1 MTGQLKMALFLG
13 ALSAIPPLSIDG
25 YISAFPLIGRDFNA
39 SDAEVQLSLTAMLLG
54 LACGQFFI
62 GPLSDIYGRKKPLI
76 FSLAAFILASVWCA
90 ITNDIFHFVLLR
102 FVQGLAGS
110 GGVVISRAIAY
121 DNYKGHMLTQ
131 FVALL
136 MVITN
141 IAPIMAP
148 VIGGQIIALFSW
160 HAIFL
165 FLALCGVLLSI
176 CTLFTRES
184 LPVELRQQSSYRS
197 ILNSFAVLFKNP
209 PYLACLAVHCLVMG
223 GLFSY
228 ISASP
233 FILQVLYGFTPVQFS
248 LMFAF
253 NGFGMIVAA
262 KTAAAFVM
270 RFDERTQLKA
280 VVGVYTV
287 CGAVLAAASALN
299 MLALWLIMLAFF
311 VLTACISICE
321 CNSFSLAMQQIKSGA
336 GSAAGLLGIAA
347 FLFGSVM
354 PPLMSLGGDISVY
367 PLAVITF
374 VTGVIALLAF
384 RWIPRA
390 D

>member
-25 YISAFPLIGRDFNA
+25 YISAFPLIGRDFAA

-76 FSLAAFILASVWCA
+76 LSLAAFILASVGCA
-90 ITNDIFHFVLLR
+90 LTDDIFHFVLLR

-141 IAPIMAP
+141 VAPIMAP
-148 VIGGQIIALFSW
+148 VIGGQIIAFFSW
-160 HAIFL
+160 HAIFI
-165 FLALCGVLLSI
+165 FLALCGLLLSI
-176 CTLFTRES
+176 CTLMTRKS
-184 LPVELRQQSSYRS
+184 LPLELRQQSSYRS
-197 ILNSFAVLFKNP
+197 ILNGFAVLFKNK

-233 FILQVLYGFTPVQFS
+233 FVMQVLYGFTPVQFS
-248 LMFAF
+248 LLFAF

-270 RFDERTQLKA
+270 RFNERTQLKT
-280 VVGVYTV
+280 VVFAYTC
-287 CGAVLAAASALN
+287 CGAALGLGGATGF
-299 MLALWLIMLAFF
+299 MPLWLLIAVLFIMTSA
-311 VLTACISICE
+311 ISICE

-354 PPLMSLGGDISVY
+354 PPLASLGGVSLH
-367 PLAVITF
+367 PLAAITF
-374 VTGVIALLAF
+374 TSGVLALLAF
-384 RWIPRA
+384 RWIPQGE
-390 D
+390 

>member
-160 HAIFL
+160 RAIFL

>member
-13 ALSAIPPLSIDG
+13 SLSAIPPLSIDG

-39 SDAEVQLSLTAMLLG
+39 ADAEVQLSLTAMLLG

-76 FSLAAFILASVWCA
+76 FSLTAFILASIGCA
-90 ITNDIFHFVLLR
+90 LTNDIIHFIALR

-121 DNYKGHMLTQ
+121 DNYKGHVLTQ

-141 IAPIMAP
+141 VAPIMAP

-165 FLALCGVLLSI
+165 FLALCGLLLSI
-176 CTLFTRES
+176 YTLTTRES
-184 LPVELRQQSSYRS
+184 LPVELRQQSNFSNIFS
-197 ILNSFAVLFKNP
+197 GFAALFKNP

-233 FILQVLYGFTPVQFS
+233 FILQLLYGLTPVQFS

-253 NGFGMIVAA
+253 NGFGMIIAA
-262 KTAAAFVM
+262 KTSAHFVM

-280 VVGVYTV
+280 TVLIYTA
-287 CGAVLAAASALN
+287 CGAVLAAASVFNTLP
-299 MLALWLIMLAFF
+299 LWLIMLAFF
-311 VLTACISICE
+311 MLTACISICE
-321 CNSFSLAMQQIKSGA
+321 CNSFSLAMQQIASGA
-336 GSAAGLLGIAA
+336 GSAAGLLGIVA

-354 PPLMSLGGDISVY
+354 PPLMSLGSNVSVL
-367 PLAVITF
+367 PLAAITF
-374 VTGVIALLAF
+374 ATGIIALAAF
-384 RWIPRA
+384 RWIPIS

>member
-39 SDAEVQLSLTAMLLG
+39 SGAEVQLSLTAMLLG

-90 ITNDIFHFVLLR
+90 VTNDIFHFVLLR

-160 HAIFL
+160 HTIFL

-299 MLALWLIMLAFF
+299 VLALSLIMLAFF